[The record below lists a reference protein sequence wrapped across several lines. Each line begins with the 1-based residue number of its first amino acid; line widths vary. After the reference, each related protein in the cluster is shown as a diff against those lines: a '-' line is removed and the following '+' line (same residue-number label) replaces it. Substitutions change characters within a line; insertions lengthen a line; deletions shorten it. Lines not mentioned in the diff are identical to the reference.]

1 MALVHGTGPLAGTG
15 TAGCAADGRGVSSGR
30 IRSVVAEGAAADGV
44 AALVGGGVVLR
55 AAGLVAPPT
64 APAGAVPSG
73 SASRGDGGGACQARA
88 SGVPSAAGCGSG
100 DAVGPLDV
108 GTAPLLVAGGV
119 GVGLLAGAGLIAHP
133 VAVGPVLGDGAAEA
147 GVRLAVGTGVA
158 TGAPDVAITR
168 PTSATAEAIA
178 VPRRRQYTAG
188 GSGPTGSHMSLT
200 VSE

>member
-1 MALVHGTGPLAGTG
+1 
-15 TAGCAADGRGVSSGR
+15 
-30 IRSVVAEGAAADGV
+30 
-44 AALVGGGVVLR
+44 
-55 AAGLVAPPT
+55 
-64 APAGAVPSG
+64 
-73 SASRGDGGGACQARA
+73 
-88 SGVPSAAGCGSG
+88 VPSAAGCGSG